1 MVDASNEHK
10 ICMCMLV
17 DVVHVTTN
25 IKYSVYGEVKFLMYL
40 RRFKFNSY
48 HERIYN
54 LQI

>member
-1 MVDASNEHK
+1 MLQMSIKYA
-10 ICMCMLV
+10 CMLV

-48 HERIYN
+48 HEN
-54 LQI
+54 